1 MMENGQVRENAEE
14 RLASVDMGEAELK
27 FKVHHGS
34 ALLEAFRGGI
44 ANLVNEVRGKR
55 ESTKNIDKLNEAGF
69 APLHK
74 AAQNDQTDSAKSLLD
89 QCADIDVRTRDDK
102 LTPLHIAAR

>member
-1 MMENGQVRENAEE
+1 MENGQVRENT
-14 RLASVDMGEAELK
+14 GEQLLNLHTNEVEK
-27 FKVHHGS
+27 CKVRRSS
-34 ALLEAFRGGI
+34 ALLEAVRDGI
-44 ANLVNEVRGKR
+44 VNLVNEARGKR
-55 ESTKNIDKLNEAGF
+55 DSTKGIDKLNEGGF

-89 QCADIDVRTRDDK
+89 LGADIDVRTREEK

>member
-1 MMENGQVRENAEE
+1 MMENGQVSENAEE
-14 RLASVDMGEAELK
+14 QLVNVDLGEAEK

-34 ALLEAFRGGI
+34 GLLEAVRGGI
-44 ANLVNEVRGKR
+44 ANFVNEVRGKR
-55 ESTKNIDKLNEAGF
+55 DSTKNTDKLNEAGF

-74 AAQNDQTDSAKSLLD
+74 AAQDDQTDSAKSLLD

>member
-1 MMENGQVRENAEE
+1 MMENGQVSENAEE
-14 RLASVDMGEAELK
+14 QLVNVDLGEAEK
-27 FKVHHGS
+27 FNVHHGP
-34 ALLEAFRGGI
+34 AFLEAVRDGI
-44 ANLVNEVRGKR
+44 ANFMNEVRGKR
-55 ESTKNIDKLNEAGF
+55 DSTKHIDKLNEDGYT
-69 APLHK
+69 PLHK

>member
-1 MMENGQVRENAEE
+1 MENGQVRENSGEQ
-14 RLASVDMGEAELK
+14 LLNLDLCEAEKLK
-27 FKVHHGS
+27 VRRSS
-34 ALLEAFRGGI
+34 ALLETLRDGI
-44 ANLVNEVRGKR
+44 VNFVNEARGKR
-55 ESTKNIDKLNEAGF
+55 DSAKGIDKVNETGV

-89 QCADIDVRTRDDK
+89 QGADIDVRTREDK